1 MKNNYCEI
9 QDGCKLLIQASNQY
23 EAVVKQNQS
32 LQTELRFAN
41 DCNKKDEAYIRQ
53 LEESNMILQEK
64 SEQNQK
70 DIKNLIQEKDALN
83 KLVSKYVNALKLIRD
98 KKHFNSADSFAKQ
111 VLPEYEDIGNDK

>member
-53 LEESNMILQEK
+53 LEESNMILQEENK
-64 SEQNQK
+64 KFK
-70 DIKNLIQEKDALN
+70 DIANKALDDKDRVLDKIQKLNEERKAL
-83 KLVSKYVNALKLIRD
+83 
-98 KKHFNSADSFAKQ
+98 
-111 VLPEYEDIGNDK
+111 